1 MTTLLAVEGLTKSFG
16 GIRALDECSFEIA
29 EGSVGALI
37 GPNGSGKTTAFNVIT
52 GFQPADAG
60 RLTFRGRLVR
70 HPDPCRLQ
78 RLGLA
83 RTFQQARIFSGLSV
97 LENVVL
103 GRNQSWRALL
113 GRRVSGPERRRA
125 EDLLDE
131 FGLAAHAGMPAG
143 RLSYGQRRLLEFASV
158 LMAEPVLVLLDEPT
172 AGINPIMVK
181 TMEDHIRRRHA
192 QGVTFLIVGHE
203 MQFVMSLCDPVIV
216 LDRGRAIA
224 CAAPEEVQND
234 PRVLDAYL
242 GD

>member
-37 GPNGSGKTTAFNVIT
+37 GPNGSGKTTAFNMIT
-52 GFQPADAG
+52 GYQPADAG
-60 RLTFRGRLVR
+60 RLTFRGHPVR

-125 EDLLDE
+125 EE
-131 FGLAAHAGMPAG
+131 ELATVQRQIETQAAVAGSSG
-143 RLSYGQRRLLEFASV
+143 ELRRLLERKQE
-158 LMAEPVLVLLDEPT
+158 L
-172 AGINPIMVK
+172 
-181 TMEDHIRRRHA
+181 RRR
-192 QGVTFLIVGHE
+192 L
-203 MQFVMSLCDPVIV
+203 DPP
-216 LDRGRAIA
+216 A
-224 CAAPEEVQND
+224 
-234 PRVLDAYL
+234 
-242 GD
+242 